1 MALTGRLHPLIL
13 HFPIALVIAAAVA
26 EVAAILTNY
35 RAWHIVA
42 VANIRAGAVCAA
54 AAAATGWLL
63 ASSTVVGDVR
73 ALEWHRWMGTAATVA
88 IVGAALTTAGAK
100 RQSPTLRWL
109 YRIALVWAA
118 MLVGVAGHLGAMLVW
133 GAEFLRP

>member
-13 HFPIALVIAAAVA
+13 HFPIALVIVAAAA
-26 EVAAILTNY
+26 EVAAILTNS
-35 RAWHIVA
+35 RAWHTVA
-42 VANIRAGAVCAA
+42 VANIRVGAVCAA

-63 ASSTVVGDVR
+63 ASSTIVDDVR

-88 IVGAALTTAGAK
+88 IAGAALATASAD

-109 YRIALVWAA
+109 YRIALIWAA
-118 MLVGVAGHLGAMLVW
+118 TLVGVAGHLGATLVW
-133 GAEFLRP
+133 GANFLRR